1 MGSRTQET
9 SSTMARRDH
18 TQPVTAIPLMAARLS
33 FAGAAMFV
41 VLLAALHLIKPEL
54 DPSLHF
60 VSEYAIGDYGWMMG
74 LAFLSFALSYAALFM
89 ALRSQVRTRAGR
101 VGLALLLVS
110 AVGLIMGSMFAT
122 DPISASD
129 EARTTSGK
137 LHSVGGTIG
146 IVMPFAAALV
156 SWGLT
161 RNRAWSLAREPLLW
175 SAGLAVLG
183 FLVSVVS
190 LGALLSQ
197 SNGSF
202 GPDVLVGW
210 PNRLEI
216 LAYTVWPMVVAWCAV
231 RLRKGMIP

>member
-1 MGSRTQET
+1 MTRN
-9 SSTMARRDH
+9 DH

-41 VLLAALHLIKPEL
+41 VLLALLHLIKPEL
-54 DPSLHF
+54 DPSWHF
-60 VSEYAIGDYGWMMG
+60 VSEYAIGDYGWMMV
-74 LAFLSFALSYAALFM
+74 LAFLSLALSYVALFM
-89 ALRSQVRTRAGR
+89 ALRSQVRTLAGR
-101 VGLALLLVS
+101 VGLGLLLVS
-110 AVGLIMGSMFAT
+110 AVGLTMGGVFVT
-122 DPISASD
+122 DPMSVSHD
-129 EARTTSGK
+129 ARTASGK

-146 IVMPFAAALV
+146 IVMPFAAALI
-156 SWGLT
+156 SWSLT
-161 RNRAWSLAREPLLW
+161 RNRAWALAREPLLW

-183 FLVSVVS
+183 FLLSVVS
-190 LGALLSQ
+190 LGVLLSQ
-197 SNGSF
+197 SDGTF